1 MKAESGSAAVRQG
14 WPLLVRG
21 VMGEQKQP
29 GDDPQIEKAESYHS
43 KNCVQLARTQTGH
56 WSPLMQEEGSNQGFE
71 DIKYLAK

>member
-1 MKAESGSAAVRQG
+1 MKAESGSAAVQQG

-21 VMGEQKQP
+21 ITGEQKQP
-29 GDDPQIEKAESYHS
+29 GDSWRVEKAKS

-56 WSPLMQEEGSNQGFE
+56 CGPLMQEEGSNQGFE